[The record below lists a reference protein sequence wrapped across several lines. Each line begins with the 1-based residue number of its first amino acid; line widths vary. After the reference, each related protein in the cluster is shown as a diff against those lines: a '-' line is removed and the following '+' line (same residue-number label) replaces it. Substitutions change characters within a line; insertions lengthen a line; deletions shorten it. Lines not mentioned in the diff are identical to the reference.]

1 MPLLHAP
8 GTCPCHMPLA
18 HAPSTCPWHIP
29 LAHAP
34 GTYPRHMPRH
44 MPLASAPLAEMLYV
58 NILMPTEGSMEWMHA
73 RSGGGVHGWG
83 SMKQSMDGITVGLC
97 RGSMEGFYGV
107 GPWRGSM
114 DVEFILMSLSP
125 RFLATLPTSTS
136 LTVSS

>member
-1 MPLLHAP
+1 
-8 GTCPCHMPLA
+8 
-18 HAPSTCPWHIP
+18 
-29 LAHAP
+29 
-34 GTYPRHMPRH
+34 

-58 NILMPTEGSMEWMHA
+58 NIFLPTEGSMEWMHA

-114 DVEFILMSLSP
+114 EVEFASTSLWP
-125 RFLATLPTSTS
+125 RFFVTSPTSTF
-136 LTVSS
+136 LTISS